1 MSHPTRPAPIDRA
14 PRPAGGGRRPATAVV
29 VVGAVALAV
38 TGAGAAGAPVG
49 PSAAARAAGA
59 TLSSGHVDVVAPRV
73 VRGRLRL
80 DVRDTTRGAARWRRP
95 GDVTVRVTDRAR
107 VRLGRGQS
115 AVGRAGSTAWVLPQ
129 SERRGVVWA
138 GWSTQALTARDLR
151 GGLRWSLRSVRGPGR
166 MVLFQSGAFGDASVL
181 FSSAVRGGQTRG
193 LAPGA
198 HGHGNWAF
206 TRRGTYRV
214 TFALSGTSR
223 TGRALRASGTLRFRV
238 G

>member
-1 MSHPTRPAPIDRA
+1 MPRSISPSSASSRAAPIVA
-14 PRPAGGGRRPATAVV
+14 LATALAA
-29 VVGAVALAV
+29 GAVAVGGAVPGPLA
-38 TGAGAAGAPVG
+38 AP
-49 PSAAARAAGA
+49 AAAAA
-59 TLSSGHVDVVAPRV
+59 TLTSGHVDVVAPRI

-80 DVRDTTRGAARWRRP
+80 DVRDTTRGTTRWRSP
-95 GDVTVRVTDRAR
+95 GDVTIRVPDRAR

-115 AVGRAGSTAWVLPQ
+115 AVGRAGTTAWVIPQ

-138 GWSTQALTARDLR
+138 GWSTQAVGSRDVR

-181 FSSAVRGGQTRG
+181 FSSAVRGPQTRG
-193 LAPGA
+193 LALGT
-198 HGHGNWAF
+198 HGHGTWAF

-223 TGRALRASGTLRFRV
+223 AGRALRATGTLRFRV